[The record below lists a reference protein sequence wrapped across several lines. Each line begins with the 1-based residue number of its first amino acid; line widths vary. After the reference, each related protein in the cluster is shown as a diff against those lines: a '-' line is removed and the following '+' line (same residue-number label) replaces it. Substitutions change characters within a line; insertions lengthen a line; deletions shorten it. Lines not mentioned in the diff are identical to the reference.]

1 MTYVACCWDDG
12 VETDIRLIELLHK
25 YNARATFNINF
36 GLHYKNYRKTC
47 NWQFPDNPSFVNK
60 SLSLREMPEIYKGF
74 EIAAH
79 GYFHAD
85 CAKVPT
91 AEYVVDATDDR
102 AALEDLFQ
110 QKVEGFAYGS
120 GRYTKEAADALA
132 DAGFLYGRTTETTN
146 CVSDCSHPLM
156 LSSSAHFCHAD
167 FMDKFERLVRDNG
180 VFYFWGH
187 SCEMQNDQSK
197 WDAFEEKLAAI
208 AAIPT
213 VQWINVADIVRN
225 FIKLGKK

>member
-12 VETDIRLIELLHK
+12 VETDIRLVELLHK

-36 GLHYKNYRKTC
+36 GLHYKNYRRTC
-47 NWQFPDNPSFVNK
+47 GWQFESNPSFVNK
-60 SLSLREMPEIYKGF
+60 FLSLNEMPQIYRGF

-102 AALEDLFQ
+102 RALEDLFQ
-110 QKVEGFAYGS
+110 QKVEGFVYGC
-120 GRYTKEAADALA
+120 GRYTKAAADALA
-132 DAGFLYGRTTETTN
+132 AADFLYGRTTETAN
-146 CVSDCSHPLM
+146 CVCDCGNPLL
-156 LSSSAHFCHAD
+156 LSPSAHFLHAH
-167 FMDKFERLVRDNG
+167 FMDKFEQAGRSNG

-197 WDAFEEKLAAI
+197 WAALEEKLAAI
-208 AAIPT
+208 SATPA
-213 VQWINVADIVRN
+213 VQWINVADIVRK
-225 FIKLGKK
+225 FIKPRK